1 MLFLSETGLVLLL
14 YCLFFYWEIEMKIS
28 IIATALVLAGSGFAA
43 NASTV
48 GDIAVY
54 ATEKSQGSM
63 SIGTKDAYTKTFE
76 IALAKLSGNDIDLSK
91 TCLKAYAKNN
101 QEFKLDTVD
110 EALVSG
116 VLKKG
121 DMVKGIA
128 VFADNNDAVLNAVLV
143 KISDNCH

>member
-1 MLFLSETGLVLLL
+1 
-14 YCLFFYWEIEMKIS
+14 MKIS

-43 NASTV
+43 NASMV

-110 EALVSG
+110 EALASG

-121 DMVKGIA
+121 NMVKGIA
-128 VFADNNDAVLNAVLV
+128 VFADNNDAILNAALV

>member
-1 MLFLSETGLVLLL
+1 
-14 YCLFFYWEIEMKIS
+14 
-28 IIATALVLAGSGFAA
+28 LVLAGSGFAA

-54 ATEKSQGSM
+54 ATEKSQGSI

-128 VFADNNDAVLNAVLV
+128 VFADNNDAVLNAALV

>member
-1 MLFLSETGLVLLL
+1 
-14 YCLFFYWEIEMKIS
+14 MKIS
-28 IIATALVLAGSGFAA
+28 IIAAALVLASSGFAA

-54 ATEKSQGSM
+54 ATEKSQGSI

-128 VFADNNDAVLNAVLV
+128 VFADNNHAVLNAALV

>member
-1 MLFLSETGLVLLL
+1 MLFLSETGLFLLL
-14 YCLFFYWEIEMKIS
+14 YFLFFYWEIEMKIS
-28 IIATALVLAGSGFAA
+28 IIATALVLAVSGFAA

-54 ATEKSQGSM
+54 ATEKSQGSI
-63 SIGTKDAYTKTFE
+63 SIGTKDTYTKTFE

-110 EALVSG
+110 EALASG

-121 DMVKGIA
+121 NMVKGIA
-128 VFADNNDAVLNAVLV
+128 VFADNNDAILNAALV

>member
-28 IIATALVLAGSGFAA
+28 IIATALVVAGSGFAA
-43 NASTV
+43 NASPV

-54 ATEKSQGSM
+54 ATAKSQGSM

-101 QEFKLDTVD
+101 QEFKLDTID
-110 EALVSG
+110 EALASG

-121 DMVKGIA
+121 NMVKGIA
-128 VFADNNDAVLNAVLV
+128 VFADNNDAILNAALV

>member
-1 MLFLSETGLVLLL
+1 MLFLSETGLVLLS
-14 YCLFFYWEIEMKIS
+14 YCLFFYWEIEMKIA

-54 ATEKSQGSM
+54 ATAKSQGSI
-63 SIGTKDAYTKTFE
+63 SIGTKEAYTKTFE

-128 VFADNNDAVLNAVLV
+128 VFADNNDAVLNAALV